1 MLLSFQPEKRKG
13 ADISRPDHNCIFF
26 LIMSMFKADTNE
38 PHLLK
43 KISSATIDQEGG
55 YHMGTAIKD
64 LSVEELQTLISN
76 TVRETM
82 EDVIEDMIALSS
94 ESFLRSI
101 DQSRRDYKKG
111 RVKPF
116 EEVFNV

>member
-1 MLLSFQPEKRKG
+1 MYNRIILFISLCDLLKAGVFQYQV
-13 ADISRPDHNCIFF
+13 ISRVVTTFDEKGQFRYNIARRLP
-26 LIMSMFKADTNE
+26 
-38 PHLLK
+38 
-43 KISSATIDQEGG
+43 
-55 YHMGTAIKD
+55 HMGTSIKD

-101 DQSRRDYKKG
+101 NQSRKDYNEG
-111 RVKPF
+111 RIKSF

>member
-1 MLLSFQPEKRKG
+1 
-13 ADISRPDHNCIFF
+13 
-26 LIMSMFKADTNE
+26 
-38 PHLLK
+38 
-43 KISSATIDQEGG
+43 
-55 YHMGTAIKD
+55 MGTSIKD

-101 DQSRRDYKKG
+101 NQSRKDYNEG
-111 RVKPF
+111 RIKSF

>member
-1 MLLSFQPEKRKG
+1 
-13 ADISRPDHNCIFF
+13 
-26 LIMSMFKADTNE
+26 
-38 PHLLK
+38 
-43 KISSATIDQEGG
+43 
-55 YHMGTAIKD
+55 MGTSIKD

-94 ESFLRSI
+94 EGFLRSI
-101 DQSRRDYKKG
+101 DQSRKDYKEG
-111 RVKPF
+111 RIKSF